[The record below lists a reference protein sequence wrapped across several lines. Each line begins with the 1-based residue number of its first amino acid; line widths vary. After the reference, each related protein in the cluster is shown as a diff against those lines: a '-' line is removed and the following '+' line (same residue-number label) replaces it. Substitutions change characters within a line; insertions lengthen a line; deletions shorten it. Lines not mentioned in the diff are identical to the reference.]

1 MLSVT
6 KFIRNMR
13 CWFVPEIRQTFIG
26 HNSLCNC
33 VNSVEPIVIMAGMA
47 DKEKSWQ
54 PCDILAN
61 KTGKRQ

>member
-6 KFIRNMR
+6 KFVRNMR
-13 CWFVPEIRQTFIG
+13 CWFVPEIWQTLIG

-33 VNSVEPIVIMAGMA
+33 ANSAESIVIMAGLE

-54 PCDILAN
+54 PRDILAN
-61 KTGKRQ
+61 